1 MNIKYAYELLNLD
14 INKKLDIKILK
25 QHYHFLA
32 LKYHPDK
39 NNDINSS
46 NIFREINEAYK
57 LLLNLENQFM
67 EEKKEEKEE
76 KEENIINF
84 DDLLSDFIK
93 LLNIKNVDDSSVI
106 INYFKEKY
114 ENYNCIILDK
124 LSDTNY
130 FKELI
135 NIFNNHNYK
144 NLIIINTDIKNILND
159 EIYKLDIENEI
170 VYIPLWYK
178 DIIYKNNLIKIKLN
192 NKDYSIDDNNNIYLE
207 KCIKMKDL
215 INKDYSF
222 YIGNKY
228 FSINNNLLYL
238 KSEHEYIFY
247 NSGIIRSENTVED
260 ISYIEDN
267 SILRSNIYLKL
278 FLK

>member
-14 INKKLDIKILK
+14 ISKKLDIKILK

-39 NNDINSS
+39 NHDINSN
-46 NIFREINEAYK
+46 NIFREINEAYN
-57 LLLNLENQFM
+57 LLLNLENNII
-67 EEKKEEKEE
+67 KEEKQE
-76 KEENIINF
+76 KYENIINF
-84 DDLLSDFIK
+84 DELLSDFIK

-135 NIFNNHNYK
+135 NTFNNHNYK

-192 NKDYSIDDNNNIYLE
+192 NKDYIIDDNNNIYLE
-207 KCIKMKDL
+207 KYVKIKDL

-228 FSINNNLLYL
+228 FSINNNLLYF
-238 KSEHEYIFY
+238 KTEHEYIFY
-247 NSGIIRSENTVED
+247 NSGIIRSENIVED